1 MGGHYFFPP
10 MLEILVN
17 GLARGAIYALIALG
31 YTMVYGILGM
41 INFAH
46 GEIFMIGMFA
56 AVYALGALGSMGL
69 IAVGITLPV
78 AILLAMVLAAG
89 FGIANERI
97 AYRKLRGAHLLA
109 PLTSAI
115 GMSIVLQNFIMLSV
129 TKGKVDFPRAIAAP
143 LADTTWKLGPL
154 HLTALQALI
163 FALTL
168 SLMGALYW
176 LVQRTRL
183 GIALRAVAQDRTM
196 ASLCGMRVD
205 GLITLTFAIGSALA
219 AAAGVMVSMYQ
230 GVMRFDTG
238 YMMGL
243 KAFTAAVLG
252 GIGNIPGA
260 VIGGL
265 IIGLAEDVTSYTIA
279 SEWKQCTAFAILI
292 LVLWLRPRGLLG
304 ERVADKV

>member
-1 MGGHYFFPP
+1 

-46 GEIFMIGMFA
+46 GEIFMLGMFG
-56 AVYALGALGSMGL
+56 AVYALGALGSAGMISVGL
-69 IAVGITLPV
+69 TLPV
-78 AILLAMVLAAG
+78 AIVVAMAFSAG
-89 FGIANERI
+89 FGVLNERI

-115 GMSIVLQNFIMLSV
+115 GMSIVLQNFVMLSV
-129 TKGKVDFPRAIAAP
+129 TKGKVDFPKAIAAP
-143 LADTTWKLGPL
+143 LANTTWSLGPL

-163 FALTL
+163 FAITFA
-168 SLMGALYW
+168 LMGALFW
-176 LVQRTRL
+176 LIQRTRL

-196 ASLCGMRVD
+196 ASLCGMKVD
-205 GLITLTFAIGSALA
+205 HLITFTFALGSALA
-219 AAAGVMVSMYQ
+219 AAAGVMVAMYQ
-230 GVMRFDTG
+230 GVMRFDSG
-238 YMMGL
+238 YSMGL
-243 KAFTAAVLG
+243 KAFAAAVLG

-265 IIGLAEDVTSYTIA
+265 IIGLSEDLTTYGIGSD
-279 SEWKQCTAFAILI
+279 WKQTTAFAILI

>member
-1 MGGHYFFPP
+1 

-46 GEIFMIGMFA
+46 GEIFMLGMFG
-56 AVYALGALGSMGL
+56 AVYALGALGSAGMVSVGL
-69 IAVGITLPV
+69 TLPIAIVV
-78 AILLAMVLAAG
+78 AMAFSAG
-89 FGIANERI
+89 FGVLNERI

-115 GMSIVLQNFIMLSV
+115 GMSIVLQNFVMLSV
-129 TKGKVDFPRAIAAP
+129 TKGKLDFPNAIAAP
-143 LADTTWKLGPL
+143 LSNTTWNLGPL

-163 FALTL
+163 FAITFA
-168 SLMGALYW
+168 LMGTLLW
-176 LVQRTRL
+176 LIQRTRL

-196 ASLCGMRVD
+196 ASLCGMKVD
-205 GLITLTFAIGSALA
+205 QLITFTFALGSALA
-219 AAAGVMVSMYQ
+219 AAAGVMVAMYQ
-230 GVMRFDTG
+230 GVMRFDSG
-238 YMMGL
+238 YSMGL

-260 VIGGL
+260 VVGGL
-265 IIGLAEDVTSYTIA
+265 IIGLAEDLTTYEIGSD
-279 SEWKQCTAFAILI
+279 WKQTTAFAILI
-292 LVLWLRPRGLLG
+292 LVLWLRPRGLMG

>member
-1 MGGHYFFPP
+1 MGYYSPS

-17 GLARGAIYALIALG
+17 GMARGAIYALIALG

-56 AVYALGALGSMGL
+56 AVYGLGALGSLGLVSAGLTLPMAIL
-69 IAVGITLPV
+69 IA
-78 AILLAMVLAAG
+78 MVISAG
-89 FGIANERI
+89 FGIANERL
-97 AYRKLRGAHLLA
+97 AYRRLRDAHLLA

-115 GMSIVLQNFIMLSV
+115 GMSIVLQNFVMLSV

-143 LADTTWKLGPL
+143 LADTKWTLGPL

-163 FALTL
+163 FAITL
-168 SLMGALYW
+168 ALMGGLFW
-176 LVQRTRL
+176 LIQRTRL
-183 GIALRAVAQDRTM
+183 GIALRAVSQDRTM
-196 ASLCGMRVD
+196 ASLCGMKVD
-205 GLITLTFAIGSALA
+205 GLITFTFALGSSLA

-230 GVMRFDTG
+230 GVMRFDSG

-243 KAFTAAVLG
+243 KAFAAAVLG

-260 VIGGL
+260 VVGGL
-265 IIGLAEDVTSYTIA
+265 VIGLTEDITSYTIA
-279 SEWKQCTAFAILI
+279 SEWKQSTVFAILI

>member
-1 MGGHYFFPP
+1 MGYFSPP

-46 GEIFMIGMFA
+46 GEIFMLGMFG
-56 AVYALGALGSMGL
+56 AVYALGALGSAGMVSVGL
-69 IAVGITLPV
+69 TLPIAIVV
-78 AILLAMVLAAG
+78 AMAFSAG
-89 FGIANERI
+89 FGVLNERI
-97 AYRKLRGAHLLA
+97 AYRKLRGSHLLA

-115 GMSIVLQNFIMLSV
+115 GMSIVLQNFVMLSV
-129 TKGKVDFPRAIAAP
+129 TKGKVDFPNAIAAP
-143 LADTTWKLGPL
+143 LSDTTWTLGPL

-163 FALTL
+163 FAVTL
-168 SLMGALYW
+168 VLMGGLFW
-176 LVQRTRL
+176 LIQRTRL

-196 ASLCGMRVD
+196 ASLCGMKVD
-205 GLITLTFAIGSALA
+205 HLITFTFALGSALA
-219 AAAGVMVSMYQ
+219 AAAGVMVAMYQ
-230 GVMRFDTG
+230 GVMRFDSG
-238 YMMGL
+238 YSMGL

-260 VIGGL
+260 VVGGL
-265 IIGLAEDVTSYTIA
+265 IIGLAEDLTTYEIGSD
-279 SEWKQCTAFAILI
+279 WKNATAFGILI